1 MVDSD
6 EIRVLLIA
14 EQSSAKVRC
23 LEEMTVEAR
32 RSVHTTSSWIA
43 SFDFLLHLQRRRLG
57 TLKSAQAASVFVVNS
72 GL

>member
-32 RSVHTTSSWIA
+32 RSIHTASS
-43 SFDFLLHLQRRRLG
+43 
-57 TLKSAQAASVFVVNS
+57 
-72 GL
+72 